1 MTCPRCA
8 GCVICC
14 DGETLCLNCGWRDLH
29 PGGPPIMV
37 NPNRSW
43 TPDLCGLCLTR
54 KARRGHR
61 LCRTCK
67 GLAIKEG
74 YAKKRN
80 RG

>member
-1 MTCPRCA
+1 MTCPRCS
-8 GCVICC
+8 GFVLS
-14 DGETLCLNCGWRDLH
+14 DYEDVRCLICGWRDAVPGAH
-29 PGGPPIMV
+29 PLLV
-37 NPNRSW
+37 NPNRQW